1 MRGVL
6 ATSTQRPGDNVSSG
20 KQVDMNTTLW
30 VNHHFD
36 VPAQRVFDAW
46 LDPES
51 ARQWLFTAPG
61 GQITRCEIDARAGG
75 QFVIV
80 DQRGDES
87 VEDVGE
93 YIEIRR
99 PTRMVFPFAV
109 RKYSPQI
116 TRVTID
122 IVVAFS
128 AGCELTLTHEGVL
141 LEWVRQ
147 TEEGWKMILDN
158 LERTL
163 K

>member
-1 MRGVL
+1 MRVVL
-6 ATSTQRPGDNVSSG
+6 ATSTQRPSDNVSPG
-20 KQVDMNTTLW
+20 KQVNMNTTLR
-30 VNHHFD
+30 VDRRFD
-36 VPAQRVFDAW
+36 VPAERVFDAW

-51 ARQWLFTAPG
+51 ARKWLFTAPG

-80 DQRGDES
+80 DHRGDES
-87 VEDVGE
+87 VEHVGE

-99 PTRMVFPFAV
+99 PTRLVFTFAV
-109 RKYSPQI
+109 PKYSPQI

-122 IVVAFS
+122 IAVSSS
-128 AGCELTLTHEGVL
+128 AGCELTLTHEDVL
-141 LEWVRQ
+141 LEWARQ

>member
-1 MRGVL
+1 MLL
-6 ATSTQRPGDNVSSG
+6 AFSASTVRTGDNISSG
-20 KQVDMNTTLW
+20 TQVDMNTTVR
-30 VNHHFD
+30 VNHHFR
-36 VPAQRVFDAW
+36 VPAERVFDAW

-51 ARQWLFTAPG
+51 ARKWLFTAPG

-80 DQRGDES
+80 DYRGDES
-87 VEDVGE
+87 IEHVGE

-99 PTRMVFPFAV
+99 PTRLVFTFAV
-109 RKYSPQI
+109 PKYSPQI

-122 IVVAFS
+122 VVS
-128 AGCELTLTHEGVL
+128 SGTGCKLTLTHEGVL

-147 TEEGWKMILDN
+147 TEGGWKMILAN
-158 LERTL
+158 LERAL